1 MDPLGR
7 REIFLFEGFQ
17 LDRRGLFRRDERG
30 TLTPVAIGG
39 RALDLLHFLI
49 EHEGEVRSRT
59 EIMAAVPQTAVEE
72 SNLAFQVAALRRVLD
87 RERTRRSEVSC
98 IQTVARR
105 GYRFAAPVTRFEPRE
120 LGEGPPIARAGAFRL
135 PPLSI
140 VVLPFANLSTDYEQG
155 HFADGITED
164 LTTDLSKISGHFV
177 ISSGTAFAHAGKST
191 DAKQLQR
198 ELGVHYV
205 VQGNVR
211 RSGNRLRMNVQ
222 LSEAETV
229 RLLWAERF
237 EIDRRSIS
245 AAEDEIVGFLVRTL
259 RLELLENADRR
270 SRTKS
275 GPPDAH
281 DLLLRGWACFCR
293 PRSASTL
300 HDARRDFERA
310 LELEPS
316 SVDARIGL
324 ATVLVASVLEEWS
337 DPILQNPA
345 RVEQLLSEVFGRV
358 TNDSMAHQAMA
369 MLRRSQNRLTET
381 RIEAERAVTLDRNN
395 SGALYEL
402 GLAYMFLGQPSA
414 GIPHI
419 EKAIALS
426 SRDPLLADMYFGLAR
441 CHLLLDRFDEAIE
454 LLYRVRAVRPQRWDI
469 HMWLAGALGLQ
480 GDLDG
485 AKAELNEG
493 ITLKPE
499 INSLSRWRAHQPSI
513 GVPRYWALYEQTL
526 IVGLRRAGFPEE

>member
-1 MDPLGR
+1 
-7 REIFLFEGFQ
+7 
-17 LDRRGLFRRDERG
+17 
-30 TLTPVAIGG
+30 
-39 RALDLLHFLI
+39 
-49 EHEGEVRSRT
+49 
-59 EIMAAVPQTAVEE
+59 MAAVWPQTVVEE

-87 RERTRRSEVSC
+87 PGRTEASC

-105 GYRFAAPVTRFEPRE
+105 GYRFAATVTRFEAE
-120 LGEGPPIARAGAFRL
+120 GFGEDRAVARVGAARL

-140 VVLPFANLSTDYEQG
+140 VVLPFANLSSDHEQG
-155 HFADGITED
+155 YFADGISED
-164 LTTDLSKISGHFV
+164 LTTDLSKIFGHFV
-177 ISSGTAFAHAGKST
+177 ISSGTAFTYDGKST
-191 DAKQLQR
+191 DAKHLER
-198 ELGVHYV
+198 ELGAQYV
-205 VQGNVR
+205 VRGSVR

-222 LSEAETV
+222 LTETETV

-275 GPPDAH
+275 GAPDAH

-300 HDARRDFERA
+300 QDARRGFERA

-316 SVDARIGL
+316 SVEARIGL
-324 ATVLVASVLEEWS
+324 ATVLVASVLEGWS
-337 DPILQNPA
+337 DSISQDQA

-358 TNDSMAHQAMA
+358 TNHSIAHQAVA
-369 MLRRSQNRLTET
+369 MLRRSQNRLTEA

-402 GLAYMFLGQPSA
+402 GLTYMYLGQPSA
-414 GIPHI
+414 GMPHI

-426 SRDPLLADMYFGLAR
+426 SRDPLLSHMYFALGR
-441 CHLLLDRFDEAIE
+441 CHLLLGRSDRAIE
-454 LLYRVRAVRPQRWDI
+454 LFYRARAVGPQCWEI
-469 HMWLAGALGLQ
+469 YMWLAAALGFS
-480 GDLDG
+480 GDLDR
-485 AKAELNEG
+485 ARAELSHANM
-493 ITLKPE
+493 LKPE
-499 INSLSRWRAHQPSI
+499 IDLLARWRTYQYSTGTPQYS
-513 GVPRYWALYEQTL
+513 ALCEKTL
-526 IVGLRRAGFPEE
+526 NVGLRRTGIAEG